1 MGCNHKINS
10 KNTSIQIEN
19 EFSTMTTP
27 RIYFG
32 FCPFCGKGFKFIKE
46 NNKYIQFKEGGI
58 DDYADV
64 QRDL

>member
-1 MGCNHKINS
+1 MECNHKINS
-10 KNTSIQIEN
+10 KTTSIQIEN
-19 EFSTMTTP
+19 EFATMTTP

-32 FCPFCGKGFKFIKE
+32 FCPICGKSFKFIKE

-64 QRDL
+64 